1 MALAPSMP
9 ATTVAEILRAARI
22 DPLDARVL
30 LQAALGVSHAYL
42 AAHPD
47 HVVAGERLARYLA
60 LAARRAAG
68 EPVAYL
74 TGEREFF
81 SLEFKVTPAVLIPR
95 PETELLVELALE
107 RIPQDAS
114 CRVLDLGTGS
124 GCVAISIAKHR
135 PHARVTATDRSRHAL
150 EIAAENARA
159 LGAHNIDF
167 AQSDWFAAI
176 GGERFEVIVSNP
188 PYIAEDDPH
197 LRQGDLP
204 FEPRQALTAGP
215 DGLNCIREIVAQAN
229 HHLVSGGWLMFEHGY
244 DQTERCRALLGAAG
258 FAEVFSQRDLAG
270 IERVSGGRAT
280 KA

>member
-1 MALAPSMP
+1 M
-9 ATTVAEILRAARI
+9 ARI
-22 DPLDARVL
+22 AALDARVL
-30 LQAALGVSHAYL
+30 LQAALRVSHAYL
-42 AAHPD
+42 AAHSER
-47 HVVAGERLARYLA
+47 VVAGEPLARYLA

-114 CRVLDLGTGS
+114 CRVLDLGCGS
-124 GCVAISIAKHR
+124 GCIAISIAKRR
-135 PHARVTATDRSRHAL
+135 PQTRVTATDRSPDAL
-150 EIAAENARA
+150 EIAAENTRA
-159 LGAHNIDF
+159 LGVHNIDF
-167 AQSDWFAAI
+167 ARGDWFGAV
-176 GGERFEVIVSNP
+176 GGERFDIIVSNP
-188 PYIAEDDPH
+188 PYIAEGDPH

-204 FEPRQALTAGP
+204 FEPRQALIAGP
-215 DGLNCIREIVAQAN
+215 DGLSCIREIVAQAN
-229 HHLVSGGWLMFEHGY
+229 SHLVSGGWLMFEHGY
-244 DQTERCRALLGAAG
+244 DQAERCRALLGAAG

>member
-1 MALAPSMP
+1 MA

-30 LQAALGVSHAYL
+30 LQAALEMSHAFL
-42 AAHPD
+42 AAHPE

-95 PETELLVELALE
+95 PETELLVELALA

-114 CRVLDLGTGS
+114 CRVLDLGSGS
-124 GCVAISIAKHR
+124 GCIAISIAKHR
-135 PHARVTATDRSRHAL
+135 PRARVTATDRSPDAL

-159 LGAHNIDF
+159 LGVHNIDF
-167 AQSDWFAAI
+167 ARGGWFAAI
-176 GGERFEVIVSNP
+176 GGERFDVIVSNP
-188 PYIAEDDPH
+188 PYIAQDDPH
-197 LRQGDLP
+197 LRQGDLR
-204 FEPRQALTAGP
+204 FEPRNALAAGP
-215 DGLNCIREIVAQAN
+215 DGLDCIRAIVTQAN
-229 HHLVSGGWLMFEHGY
+229 NHLGSGGWLMFEHGY
-244 DQTERCRALLGAAG
+244 DQAERCRALLDAAG
-258 FAEVFSQRDLAG
+258 FAEVFSWRDLAG
-270 IERVSGGRAT
+270 IERVSGGYAGGS
-280 KA
+280 

>member
-1 MALAPSMP
+1 MP

-42 AAHPD
+42 AAHPGD
-47 HVVAGERLARYLA
+47 VVAGERLARYLA

-135 PHARVTATDRSRHAL
+135 PRARVTATDRSRHAL

-159 LGAHNIDF
+159 LGVHNIDF
-167 AQSDWFAAI
+167 AQGGWFAAI
-176 GGERFEVIVSNP
+176 GGERFDVIVSNP
-188 PYIAEDDPH
+188 PYIAEGDPH
-197 LRQGDLP
+197 LRQGDLL

-229 HHLVSGGWLMFEHGY
+229 NHLVGGGWLMFEHGY
-244 DQTERCRALLGAAG
+244 DQAERCRALLGAAG

-270 IERVSGGRAT
+270 IERASGGRAT

>member
-1 MALAPSMP
+1 MA

-30 LQAALGVSHAYL
+30 LQAALEVSHAFL
-42 AAHPD
+42 AAHPE

-95 PETELLVELALE
+95 PETELLVELALA

-114 CRVLDLGTGS
+114 CRVLDLGSGS
-124 GCVAISIAKHR
+124 GCIAISIAKHR
-135 PHARVTATDRSRHAL
+135 PRARVTATDRSPDAL

-159 LGAHNIDF
+159 LGVHNIDF
-167 AQSDWFAAI
+167 ARGGWFAAT
-176 GGERFEVIVSNP
+176 GGERFDGIVSNP
-188 PYIAEDDPH
+188 PYIAEGDPH
-197 LRQGDLP
+197 LARGDVR
-204 FEPRQALTAGP
+204 FEPAAALTAGA
-215 DGLNCIREIVAQAN
+215 DGLECIRDIVGGAGA
-229 HHLVSGGWLMFEHGY
+229 HLAAGGWLLFEHGW
-244 DQTERCRALLGAAG
+244 DQAAKCRALLQSAGYAAIR
-258 FAEVFSQRDLAG
+258 SWQDLAG
-270 IERVSGGRAT
+270 IERVSGGVM
-280 KA
+280 

>member
-1 MALAPSMP
+1 MP
-9 ATTVAEILRAARI
+9 AATIAEILRAARI

-42 AAHPD
+42 AAHPGD
-47 HVVAGERLARYLA
+47 VVAGERLARYLA

-135 PHARVTATDRSRHAL
+135 PRARVTATDRSRHAL

-159 LGAHNIDF
+159 LGVHNIEF
-167 AQSDWFAAI
+167 AQGGWFAAI
-176 GGERFEVIVSNP
+176 GGERFDVIVSNP
-188 PYIAEDDPH
+188 PYIAEGDPH
-197 LRQGDLP
+197 LVKGDVR
-204 FEPRQALTAGP
+204 FEPVAALTAGA
-215 DGLNCIREIVAQAN
+215 DGLACLRDIVGASGA
-229 HHLVSGGWLMFEHGY
+229 HLTAGGWLLFEHGW
-244 DQTERCRALLGAAG
+244 DQAEKCRALLQAAG
-258 FAEVFSQRDLAG
+258 FSAIRSWQDLAG
-270 IERVSGGRAT
+270 IERVSGGVR
-280 KA
+280 